1 MPALSMVYLNNA
13 ALGWPTAPGV
23 AEAVQAWLTDPPEER
38 GRTAAAHEDVA
49 GEARRRLSKM
59 LGASDPERIIFTL
72 NATQSLN
79 IAILGLNLP
88 PGSLAITTVTEH
100 NSVLRPLERLRA
112 ERGIRVKIV
121 GFDSTGAL
129 DEDEF
134 RKGLSD
140 GPRLVVLNHASNV
153 TGRVNDVG
161 PLFLAAKAAG
171 ASTLLDA
178 SQTAGLIPVD
188 AAGLHADLV
197 AFPGHKGLHGPT
209 GTGCLYV
216 APGIELDQF
225 IVGGTGTRSD
235 LARHPEEMPLR
246 LEAGTAN
253 GAGLAGLA
261 AALGW
266 CEHHGGEAREEV
278 ARLGDRL
285 RSGLRQIPRVRVFG
299 LAGSQGGAT
308 GVVSFGI
315 EGLDAGQAG
324 YILRESFGIVC
335 RTGLHC
341 APLIH
346 RAIGSSPSGTI
357 RFSASA
363 FNTSQ
368 EIDEAI
374 AAVEQVSRC
383 VS

>member
-1 MPALSMVYLNNA
+1 MIYLNNA
-13 ALGWPTAPGV
+13 ALGWPAAPGV
-23 AEAVQAWLTDPPEER
+23 AEAIQSWLADPPEEL
-38 GRTAAAHEDVA
+38 GRTAVAHEDLA
-49 GEARRRLSKM
+49 GEARRRVARV
-59 LGASDPERIIFTL
+59 LGAADPDRIVFTL

-100 NSVLRPLERLRA
+100 NSVLRPLERLRT

-121 GFDSTGAL
+121 GFDSAGAL

-134 RKGLSD
+134 RKALAE
-140 GPRLVVLNHASNV
+140 GPRLVALNHASNV
-153 TGRVNDVG
+153 TGCVNDVG
-161 PLFLAAKAAG
+161 PFFRAAKAAG

-178 SQTAGLIPVD
+178 SQTLGLAPVD

-216 APGIELDQF
+216 APGIELDQTV
-225 IVGGTGTRSD
+225 VGGTGARSG
-235 LARHPEEMPLR
+235 LAHHPREMPLR

-261 AALGW
+261 AALRW
-266 CEHHGGEAREEV
+266 FEHRGEAAREEV
-278 ARLGDRL
+278 ARLGERL

-299 LAGSQGGAT
+299 RAGATT

-315 EGLDAGQAG
+315 EGLDAGEAG
-324 YILRESFGIVC
+324 FILRESFGIVC

-346 RAIGSSPSGTI
+346 RAIGSAASGTI

-363 FNTSQ
+363 FNTSE
-368 EIDEAI
+368 EIDAAI
-374 AAVEQVSRC
+374 AAAGRLSQCAS
-383 VS
+383 